1 MRTGRLV
8 LFFVAALL
16 VATAT
21 SVRAQVGSGSRIE
34 ITATEWSFTP
44 NIVMLEEG
52 KPVTLVIINA
62 GRITHNLTS
71 AYLNNQTIRVT
82 GQGTEGIF
90 RAENL
95 RFVEVPAGGRAELSF
110 TPTGRP
116 NTGQV
121 VWICS
126 RGTNFSHAA
135 LGLAGAFV
143 IKKAAAP

>member
-21 SVRAQVGSGSRIE
+21 SVRAQVGSGDRIE

-52 KPVTLVIINA
+52 KPVTLVFINA
-62 GRITHNLTS
+62 GRFPHNLTS
-71 AYLNNQTIRVT
+71 VYLNNQTIRVT
-82 GQGTEGIF
+82 GQFTEGVF
-90 RAENL
+90 RPDNWRLVQAP
-95 RFVEVPAGGRAELSF
+95 VGGRYELTF

-121 VWICS
+121 AWICS
-126 RGTNFSHAA
+126 VFNAGHAA
-135 LGLAGAFV
+135 LGMTGAFI
-143 IKKAAAP
+143 IKPAGR